1 MKNITFGN
9 EENIFDRLL
18 AGKAVRLNDP
28 EYHKI
33 SQIIAVPLKSK
44 IVL

>member
-9 EENIFDRLL
+9 EENILDRLL
-18 AGKAVRLNDP
+18 AGKAVSLNDP

-33 SQIIAVPLKSK
+33 SPLVNSTMG
-44 IVL
+44 LA